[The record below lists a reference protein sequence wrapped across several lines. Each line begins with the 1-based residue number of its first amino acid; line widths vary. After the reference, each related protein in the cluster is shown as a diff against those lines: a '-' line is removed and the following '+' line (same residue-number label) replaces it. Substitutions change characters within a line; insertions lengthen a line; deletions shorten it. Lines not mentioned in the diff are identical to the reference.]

1 MFRATILTLFS
12 LSFALLGEAPA
23 TAQQADPAAPESTV
37 IIRTAPGQ
45 SAAREVWFQRDLE
58 DAKTRVRRTRNALI
72 GTSASFA
79 VGLILAGSGASQ
91 CEYIDRI
98 NQNDELRC
106 NRAGDVLLPLGGTI
120 AALGAIGMIT
130 SGIMLGVAKKRK
142 REIER
147 DYRRSVYGRRLEWDP
162 SGALRF

>member
-1 MFRATILTLFS
+1 MPRATS
-12 LSFALLGEAPA
+12 LSLLSLTVVLLAAAPA
-23 TAQQADPAAPESTV
+23 TAQQAEAAASETNA
-37 IIRTAPGQ
+37 IIMTAPAQGA
-45 SAAREVWFQRDLE
+45 SREVWFQRDLE

-98 NQNDELRC
+98 NQDDQLLC

>member
-1 MFRATILTLFS
+1 MSRATHTL
-12 LSFALLGEAPA
+12 LGLALALLGATPA
-23 TAQQADPAAPESTV
+23 FAQQAAPASSDTNT
-37 IIRTAPGQ
+37 IITTAPAQ
-45 SAAREVWFQRDLE
+45 SASREVWFQRDLE

-72 GTSASFA
+72 GTSAGFA

-91 CEYIDRI
+91 CDYIDRI
-98 NQNDELRC
+98 NQNDQLDC

-147 DYRRSVYGRRLEWDP
+147 DYRRSVYGRRLQWDP

>member
-1 MFRATILTLFS
+1 MPRATLLRLLSIS
-12 LSFALLGEAPA
+12 LVSFAAAPA
-23 TAQQADPAAPESTV
+23 AAQEGQPPASEANT
-37 IIRTAPGQ
+37 IIMTAPPQ
-45 SAAREVWFQRDLE
+45 SAAREVWFQQDLE
-58 DAKTRVRRTRNALI
+58 DAQTRVRRTRNALI

-79 VGLILAGSGASQ
+79 VGLVLTGSGASQ
-91 CEYIDRI
+91 CEYIERI
-98 NQNDELRC
+98 NQNDELLC

-147 DYRRSVYGRRLEWDP
+147 DYRRSVYGRRLELDP